1 MILSVELLSSLF
13 SPEAIIKKAQS
24 LQIDKSINMLYCYL
38 NCKLRIFAN
47 HVWLSL
53 LKVTSLDGTPDWH
66 CLFCSL
72 SFNP

>member
-1 MILSVELLSSLF
+1 MILSVELPSSSF

-47 HVWLSL
+47 RVWAFSL
-53 LKVTSLDGTPDWH
+53 KGHISRWNARLALLVL
-66 CLFCSL
+66 LIVI
-72 SFNP
+72 